1 MTVRELREVADDC
14 WFVLTEYNTIDDDD
28 GIWENDEKDKELFN
42 SKLDKEVVY
51 FGPMDSDIPD
61 MNFIWVEY
69 RE

>member
-14 WFVLTEYNTIDDDD
+14 WFVLTDCNAIDDE
-28 GIWENDEKDKELFN
+28 GIWEDEDKELFN

-51 FGPMDSDIPD
+51 FGPMDSDIPN